1 MTTATAAGV
10 RCGSCKDRHP
20 SAYLVLCCYVAAGKV
35 DGAWPCSWLV
45 EAALATGDPDEPF
58 YPAIVECGAPARY
71 RADGTGYDC
80 EAGHEHTDAQARQ
93 AQGWDYAG
101 DDGEALLLARAG
113 VEPREVDGH
122 VWVRPL
128 PV

>member
-1 MTTATAAGV
+1 MLLAGRDAA
-10 RCGSCKDRHP
+10 
-20 SAYLVLCCYVAAGKV
+20 
-35 DGAWPCSWLV
+35 
-45 EAALATGDPDEPF
+45 ATGDPDEPC
-58 YPAIVECGAPARY
+58 YPAIVECGAPTRY

-80 EAGHEHTDAQARQ
+80 ESGHEHTDAQARQ

-128 PV
+128 PA